1 MCCSEAGQLRWEGA
15 LCRME
20 RQVNGLAVRAQYRR
34 ETVEDLFLPLL
45 RRWTALQEALGR
57 RILILLAA
65 PPAAGKST
73 LAEFLQA
80 LSQETEGV
88 TPLQAIG
95 MDGFHYPQDYLKS
108 HTILRDGAEV
118 PLVSI
123 KGAPPTFDLEGLA
136 ARVRRLREEPSCPWP
151 LYDRTLHNP
160 VEGRIAVTRSIVL
173 LEGNYL
179 LLEEPGWRDLRGQA
193 DYAVRILAESARLRE
208 RLVARKL
215 RTGVSRAE
223 AEAFVDRS
231 DLANARLCEKMQRAD
246 LVLRLTEDGDYIP
259 AENTPSFS

>member
-1 MCCSEAGQLRWEGA
+1 MCCNEEGQLRWEGD
-15 LCRME
+15 LCRMD
-20 RQVNGLAVRAQYRR
+20 RRVNGLEVHARYRR
-34 ETVEDLFLPLL
+34 ETVETILLPLL
-45 RRWTALQEALGR
+45 RRWTALQRERNR
-57 RILILLAA
+57 RILVLLAA

-73 LAEFLQA
+73 LVEFLQA
-80 LSQETEGV
+80 LSQETDGV

-95 MDGFHYPQDYLKS
+95 MDGFHYPQDYLKT

-123 KGAPPTFDLEGLA
+123 KGAPPTFDLAGLT
-136 ARVRRLREEPSCPWP
+136 ARLRRLKEEDACPWP

-160 VEGRIAVTRSIVL
+160 VEGRITVTRSIVL

-179 LLEEPGWRDLRGQA
+179 LLEEPGWRELRDLA
-193 DYAVRILAESARLRE
+193 DDTLRILAESRLLRE

-231 DLANARLCEKMQRAD
+231 DLANARLCEQMGPANTT
-246 LVLRLTEDGDYIP
+246 LRLTEEGHYVRAEEDG
-259 AENTPSFS
+259 